1 MEQVANFVQ
10 GSVSLLARLMM
21 VAVFLFSAFD
31 SKIRHF
37 SQTAEYMRS
46 EGIPNPR
53 LALFGAIGLILLGGL
68 SLLAGAW
75 TRIGAAFLFVFLAA
89 ATFYFHDFW
98 MIADP
103 AQRQLQ
109 VIQFMKNM
117 AIGGGLLALIYG
129 GGGPWSVD
137 GWIER
142 KLEEVEAGSAPSSSK
157 PTSRSK
163 AA

>member
-1 MEQVANFVQ
+1 M
-10 GSVSLLARLMM
+10 G
-21 VAVFLFSAFD
+21 
-31 SKIRHF
+31 
-37 SQTAEYMRS
+37 S

-53 LALFGAIGLILLGGL
+53 LALFGAIGLILIGGL
-68 SLLAGAW
+68 SLLTGAW

-109 VIQFMKNM
+109 IIQFMKNM
-117 AIGGGLLALIYG
+117 AIGGGLLALIYA

-137 GWIER
+137 GWIEQR
-142 KLEEVEAGSAPSSSK
+142 LEESENLPTQKTKGSQ
-157 PTSRSK
+157 RSK

>member
-10 GSVSLLARLMM
+10 GCVSLLARFML
-21 VAVFLFSAFD
+21 VAIFLFSAFD

-37 SQTAEYMRS
+37 SQTAEYMGS

-53 LALFGAIGLILLGGL
+53 LALFGAIGLILIGGL

-103 AQRQLQ
+103 AE
-109 VIQFMKNM
+109 
-117 AIGGGLLALIYG
+117 AITNNSVHEKYG
-129 GGGPWSVD
+129 NRRWTSLRDYAGGGPWSVD
-137 GWIER
+137 GWIEQ
-142 KLEEVEAGSAPSSSK
+142 KLEEAEISPAQK
-157 PTSRSK
+157 PKGAQRSK

>member
-1 MEQVANFVQ
+1 MEQFANIVQ
-10 GSVSLLARLMM
+10 GCVSLLSRFML
-21 VAVFLFSAFD
+21 VAIFLFSAFD

-75 TRIGAAFLFVFLAA
+75 TRIGAAFLLVFLAA

-98 MIADP
+98 MITDP
-103 AQRQLQ
+103 VQRQLQ

-117 AIGGGLLALIYG
+117 AIGGGLLALIYA

-137 GWIER
+137 GWIDR
-142 KLEEVEAGSAPSSSK
+142 KLEESDTAPPPSKGS
-157 PTSRSK
+157 SRSK